1 MLDLIAQGP
10 RPENRWRRPLVS
22 GQTIELGRSSE
33 SCGVPW
39 DDQVSGRHVSIA
51 LDAQRL
57 LVKKL
62 PAARNPV
69 FYRGKP
75 LDEFWVQTGE
85 HFVIG
90 KTTFTLSGE
99 SARATLD
106 VPQPIREQFFSS
118 ELLRQTRY
126 RDAEKRIA
134 VLGQLPEI
142 ISSAT
147 NDLDLF
153 TRLSNV
159 LLAGID
165 SATSVAI
172 VQLDEGQDQAVK
184 ILHWDRRTIIDRSF
198 QPSERLIR
206 QAIAEQQSILHVW
219 SGETRMDP
227 AYTVDQQHLWAFA
240 TPVSSPA
247 TRGWALYLA
256 GATSPMSEDSDAM
269 GPSQVDLRGD
279 VKFAELVGSMLSN
292 LRQVQRLERNQASL
306 RSFFSP
312 IVLQALAERDPE
324 EVLVPRECHVS
335 VIFCDLRGFSKTSE
349 LLADN
354 LLDLLN
360 RVSQALGVTTKHILA
375 NGGVVGDFHG
385 DAAMGFWGW
394 PLPQPDAEIR
404 ACQMALAIQSEIR
417 VLADSDESMRDFNM
431 GIGIATGNAVA
442 GRIGTSDQAKVT
454 VFGPVV
460 NLAARLESMTRFLH
474 VPILMDETTA
484 TAVNAQLADAANQT
498 EIPLRA
504 RKLAVFRP
512 YGMTSSIQVSQLLPP
527 EGPDCA
533 IRASDLA
540 NYDQA
545 LTQFVAGQ
553 WNAAYHSLQRYTAD
567 DEAKDFLTGYIAQ
580 HNRQPPS
587 DWDGVIKLAQK

>member
-10 RPENRWRRPLVS
+10 KPENRWRRPLIS
-22 GQTIELGRSSE
+22 GQTVELGRESE
-33 SCGVPW
+33 SCAVPW
-39 DDQVSGRHVSIA
+39 DGQVSRRHVA
-51 LDAQRL
+51 VRLDGRRL
-57 LVKKL
+57 HVQKL
-62 PAARNPV
+62 PSARNPV
-69 FYRGKP
+69 FYQGNSP
-75 LDEFWVQTGE
+75 DEFWLQVAE

-90 KTTFTLSGE
+90 QTTFTLSGE

-106 VPQPIREQFFSS
+106 LPKPIQEQFFSS

-142 ISSAT
+142 ISSAS

-172 VQLDEGQDQAVK
+172 VQVEGTEGQAVK
-184 ILHWDRRTIIDRSF
+184 ILHWDRRTMGDRPF

-206 QAIAEQQSILHVW
+206 QAIGEQQSILHVW
-219 SGETRMDP
+219 GAEAGGDT
-227 AYTVDQQHLWAFA
+227 AYTIDQQHWWAFA

-256 GATSPMSEDSDAM
+256 GSTSPTAADSDPQ

-312 IVLQALAERDPE
+312 IVLQALAERDSE
-324 EVLVPRECHVS
+324 EVLAPRECHVS

-349 LLADN
+349 LFADQ
-354 LLDLLN
+354 LLELLN

-394 PLPQPDAEIR
+394 PLPQPDAALR
-404 ACQMALAIQSEIR
+404 ACQTALAIQAEIR
-417 VLADSDESMRDFNM
+417 VLADSQDAMRDFNM
-431 GIGIATGNAVA
+431 GIGIASGLAVA

-460 NLAARLESMTRFLH
+460 NLAARLESMTRFVH
-474 VPILMDETTA
+474 VPILLDEA
-484 TAVNAQLADAANQT
+484 TANGISSQLIRSDDSKSTLIRIRN
-498 EIPLRA
+498 
-504 RKLAVFRP
+504 LATFRP
-512 YGMTSSIQVSQLLPP
+512 YGMNSHIGVRQLLPP
-527 EGPDCA
+527 EGPDCP
-533 IRASDLA
+533 IRSSDLSSYEA
-540 NYDQA
+540 A
-545 LTQFVAGQ
+545 LNQFTAGQ
-553 WNAAYHSLQRYTAD
+553 WNAAYHSLQRYAAD
-567 DEAKDFLTGYIAQ
+567 DAAKDFLTGYIAQ

-587 DWDGVIKLAQK
+587 DWDGVIRLTQK

>member
-10 RPENRWRRPLVS
+10 RPENRWRRPLPA
-22 GQTIELGRSSE
+22 GQAIDMGRGTE
-33 SCGVPW
+33 SCAVPW
-39 DDQVSGRHVSIA
+39 DEQISRRHVRVT
-51 LDAQRL
+51 LDGQRL
-57 LVKKL
+57 HVEKL
-62 PAARNPV
+62 EAARNPI
-69 FYRGKP
+69 FYRGNA
-75 LDEFWVQTGE
+75 LDDFWLALGE

-90 KTTFTLSGE
+90 QTTFTLSGE

-106 VPQPIREQFFSS
+106 LPKPIREQFFSS

-142 ISSAT
+142 ISSAS

-172 VQLDEGQDQAVK
+172 VQVDDAHHQAIK
-184 ILHWDRRTIIDRSF
+184 ILHWDRRTIGDQPF

-206 QAIAEQQSILHVW
+206 KAIAEQQSILHVW
-219 SGETRMDP
+219 GGELRTDT
-227 AYTVDQQHLWAFA
+227 AFTVDQQHLWAFA
-240 TPVSSPA
+240 TPVTSPA
-247 TRGWALYLA
+247 TKGWALYLA
-256 GATSPMSEDSDAM
+256 GATSPTSEDSDPQ

-279 VKFAELVGSMLSN
+279 VKFTELVGSMLSN

-312 IVLQALAERDPE
+312 IVLQTFADQDPE
-324 EVLVPRECHVS
+324 EVLAPRECRVS

-349 LLADN
+349 LFADN
-354 LLDLLN
+354 LLELLQ

-375 NGGVVGDFHG
+375 NGGVIGDFHG

-394 PLPQPDAEIR
+394 PLPQPDGALR
-404 ACQMALAIQSEIR
+404 ACQTALAIQSEIR
-417 VLADSDESMRDFNM
+417 VLAEQHETMRDFHM
-431 GIGIATGNAVA
+431 GIGVATGNAVA

-460 NLAARLESMTRFLH
+460 NLAARLESMTRFVH
-474 VPILMDETTA
+474 VPNLIDEA
-484 TAVNAQLADAANQT
+484 TANALARSNDS
-498 EIPLRA
+498 LRPE
-504 RKLAVFRP
+504 RGGFRTRRLATFRP
-512 YGMTSSIQVSQLLPP
+512 YGMTAAFPVSQLLPSA
-527 EGPDCA
+527 EDENSLRDPDLN
-533 IRASDLA
+533 S
-540 NYDQA
+540 YDQA
-545 LTQFVAGQ
+545 LIQFNAGD
-553 WNAAYHSLQRYTAD
+553 WNAAFHTLQRSAGD

-580 HNRQPPS
+580 HNRQPPA
-587 DWDGVIKLAQK
+587 DWDGVIRLSQK

>member
-1 MLDLIAQGP
+1 
-10 RPENRWRRPLVS
+10 
-22 GQTIELGRSSE
+22 
-33 SCGVPW
+33 
-39 DDQVSGRHVSIA
+39 

-57 LVKKL
+57 HVKKL
-62 PAARNPV
+62 DSARNPI
-69 FYRGKP
+69 FYRGNS
-75 LDEFWVQTGE
+75 LTEFWISLGE

-90 KTTFTLSGE
+90 QTTFTLSGE

-106 VPQPIREQFFSS
+106 LPKPIREQFFSS
-118 ELLRQTRY
+118 EILRQTRY

-142 ISSAT
+142 ISSAS

-159 LLAGID
+159 LLAGVD

-172 VQLDEGQDQAVK
+172 VQVDESQDQSIR
-184 ILHWDRRTIIDRSF
+184 ILHWDRRTIGDQPF

-206 QAIAEQQSILHVW
+206 QAITEQQSILHIW
-219 SGETRMDP
+219 GRDQNPDT

-240 TPVSSPA
+240 TPVTSPA
-247 TRGWALYLA
+247 TKGWALYLA
-256 GATSPMSEDSDAM
+256 GTTSPLAEESDPQ
-269 GPSQVDLRGD
+269 GPSQGDLRGD
-279 VKFAELVGSMLSN
+279 VKFTELVGSMLSN

-312 IVLQALAERDPE
+312 IVLQTLAEQDPE
-324 EVLVPRECHVS
+324 EVLSPRQCRVS

-349 LLADN
+349 LFADN
-354 LLDLLN
+354 LLELLQ

-394 PLPQPDAEIR
+394 PLGQPDAASR
-404 ACQMALAIQSEIR
+404 ACSTALAIQSEIR
-417 VLADSDESMRDFNM
+417 VLAEQQETMRDFHM
-431 GIGIATGNAVA
+431 GIGVATGNAVA

-460 NLAARLESMTRFLH
+460 NLAARLESMTRFVH
-474 VPILMDETTA
+474 VPILIDEA
-484 TAVNAQLADAANQT
+484 TAAALENSQPRRPTDEDPTPKIDAKFRT
-498 EIPLRA
+498 
-504 RKLAVFRP
+504 RKLATFRP

-527 EGPDCA
+527 QDSAGS
-533 IRASDLA
+533 IQASDLA
-540 NYDQA
+540 SYEHA
-545 LTQFVAGQ
+545 LAQFNAGQ
-553 WNAAYHSLQRYTAD
+553 WNAAYHTLQRYTAD

-580 HNRQPPS
+580 HNRQPPA
-587 DWDGVIKLAQK
+587 DWDGVIRLSQK

>member
-10 RPENRWRRPLVS
+10 RPENRWRRPLMS
-22 GQTIELGRSSE
+22 GQMIEMGRATE
-33 SCGVPW
+33 SCAVPW
-39 DDQVSGRHVSIA
+39 DDQVSRRHVSIT
-51 LDAQRL
+51 LDGQRL
-57 LVKKL
+57 RIQKL
-62 PAARNPV
+62 PEARNPV

-75 LDEFWVQTGE
+75 AVNFWLRLSE

-90 KTTFTLSGE
+90 QTTFTLSGE
-99 SARATLD
+99 SACATLD
-106 VPQPIREQFFSS
+106 LPQPVREQFFPS
-118 ELLRQTRY
+118 EILRQTRY

-142 ISSAT
+142 ISSAS

-172 VQLDEGQDQAVK
+172 VRVDDDSSQPVK
-184 ILHWDRRTIIDRSF
+184 ILHWDRRTIIDRPF

-206 QAIAEQQSILHVW
+206 QAIAQEQSILHVW
-219 SGETRMDP
+219 GSEMPLDP
-227 AYTVDQQHLWAFA
+227 EYTVDQQHLWAFA

-247 TRGWALYLA
+247 TRGWSLYVA
-256 GATSPMSEDSDAM
+256 GAAAPFAEDSDVA
-269 GPSQVDLRGD
+269 GLSHVDLRGD
-279 VKFAELVGSMLSN
+279 IKFAELVGSMLSN
-292 LRQVQRLERNQASL
+292 LRQVQRLERSQASL

-324 EVLVPRECHVS
+324 EVLAPRQCQVS

-349 LLADN
+349 LLADD

-394 PLPQPDAEIR
+394 PLPQPDAAQR
-404 ACQMALAIQSEIR
+404 AGQTALAIQTEIR
-417 VLADSDESMRDFNM
+417 DLADSHDAMRDFNM

-474 VPILMDETTA
+474 VPILIDEA
-484 TAVNAQLADAANQT
+484 TANAVVTNQT
-498 EIPLRA
+498 DDPPRA

-512 YGMTSSIQVSQLLPP
+512 YGMSASIRVSQLLPP
-527 EGPDCA
+527 TSAGSP
-533 IRASDLA
+533 ILASDVA
-540 NYDQA
+540 NYEQA
-545 LTQFVAGQ
+545 LSQFIAGQ
-553 WNAAYHSLQRYTAD
+553 WNAAYHTLQKCTAED
-567 DEAKDFLTGYIAQ
+567 DAKDFLTGYIAQ

-587 DWDGVIKLAQK
+587 DWDGVIRLSQK